1 MASLALGVAGA
12 VVGSYFGPGGA
23 QVGWMIG
30 SYLGGMLEGGPHT
43 EGPRIND
50 KAVQAST
57 YGIPI
62 PIIYGTVRVAGNIIW
77 ATDLREVATDS
88 GGKGGPSPTATT
100 YTYYGTF
107 AVSLCANEISA
118 VRKVWADG
126 KLIYDAGDGNSG
138 PVGLS
143 ASQGW
148 FANMF
153 EELLNDV
160 ALPMKIY
167 PGSETQMPDPTMEA
181 YLGVGNVPAYRGQAY
196 VMFTDLP
203 LERFG
208 NRIPNLSFEVV
219 QVGAIHDPVT
229 IYTAPPRMRHYAGY
243 NPLLN
248 EMWISMEQT
257 TTADPYIVRLN
268 ADTGAVAGYVYS
280 AVLMEVP
287 GTINMTQN
295 SLLYNAALQT
305 FYVVNSSG
313 RFAVIDAPSGVEIG
327 SYDRAGD
334 WPYPPG
340 SEGPY
345 LNPVTGNL
353 WLFNGGTQTA
363 SEISPINGQFI
374 QEVPYGLYFTDMV
387 FDDWTGAGWILLWSP
402 GNPDIAKTLYK
413 LDEFGTAITQ
423 VYTHTTTLDFIT
435 YDSLRHHLLICTNS
449 GATVIKYDVVT
460 QSIIPADTITLA
472 HTPTYIA
479 YDPQR
484 DLLLAVNW
492 ALSSGHMF
500 ANFVS
505 TGEEYKDIPNTDF
518 MLKPQSGHSAILGTG
533 GATSIHT
540 DWSLVKIR
548 FDMVTSDT
556 VLLADIV
563 SDLCNRVGLAA
574 SDINVTEL
582 LDEVLGYAVTRQG
595 PCRDNIQQLATG
607 FLFDGVE
614 SDDIIKYRKRG
625 RNPAITIP
633 ADDCAAHAPGGAP
646 PDILTKTRQQDVELP
661 QILNVVYNAVAL
673 DYQQGNQLAERL
685 AGPAPESGQ
694 IQSFESPIVMD
705 DDYARSLA
713 DVLMFNAWTERTRYE
728 FATSLKYLA
737 YEPTDVVTVV
747 NRVLRIVR
755 KQEASGLIRFE
766 GVQDDLAIYAQD
778 SEGVSAIRVPQVIES
793 LVPSFFTPIDCALL
807 RDVDNEPGF
816 YSAVGG
822 YTSGWG
828 GAVLYKSFDGGA
840 TYVQVQAFSTQ
851 PTEGVA
857 VNALADF
864 LGGNIYD
871 ELNQLNVTLWAG
883 TTLSSSTREAVNN
896 GANAAALKSGDRW
909 EIIQFR
915 DATLNANGTY
925 TLTGLLRGRLGSEYA
940 MSGHVAGDAFVLLS
954 PSNLGNI
961 PMAVAEIDAERIY
974 KPVTIGDTLANTAAH
989 PFTAECVRLMPLA
1002 PVHLGGGRN
1011 ASGDLLGRWRRRSRM
1026 GWGWKNGADI
1036 MLGEDEELYD
1046 VEIYTDSTY
1055 ATVVRTFS
1063 DLTTQTFTYTAAQQT
1078 TDFGSPQVIVYGK
1091 VYQISATVGRGFP
1104 ATFAF

>member
-12 VVGSYFGPGGA
+12 VIGSYFGPGGA
-23 QVGWMIG
+23 QVGFMIG

-62 PIIYGTVRVAGNIIW
+62 PIVYGTVRVAGNIIW
-77 ATDLREVATDS
+77 AADLREVSNDE
-88 GGKGGPSPTATT
+88 GGKGGPSATQTT
-100 YTYYGTF
+100 YTYFGTF
-107 AVSLCANEISA
+107 AVSLCANEITT

-126 KLIYDAGDGNSG
+126 KMIYDASDGNSG
-138 PVGLS
+138 PIGLGAS
-143 ASQGW
+143 AGW
-148 FANMF
+148 FAHLL
-153 EELLNDV
+153 EELINDV
-160 ALPMKIY
+160 ALPMKVY
-167 PGSETQMPDPTMEA
+167 PGSETQLPDPTMEA
-181 YLGVGNVPAYRGQAY
+181 YLGIGNVPAYRGQAY

-219 QVGAIHDPVT
+219 AVGTVTDPVT
-229 IYTAPPRMRHYAGY
+229 IYSTPPRMRHYYAY

-248 EMWISMEQT
+248 ELWASMEQT
-257 TTADPYIVRLN
+257 TTADPYVVRLN
-268 ADTGAVAGYVYS
+268 ADTGAVVGYVYG
-280 AVLMEVP
+280 AALMEVP
-287 GTINMTQN
+287 GTINMTDA
-295 SLLYNAALQT
+295 SLCYNAALQVV
-305 FYVVNSSG
+305 YVVNSSG
-313 RFAVIDAPSGVEIG
+313 RFSVIDAPSGVEIG
-327 SYDRAGD
+327 SYDRSGD

-340 SEGPY
+340 NQGPF

-353 WLFNGGTQTA
+353 WLFNSGTHTGA
-363 SEISPINGQFI
+363 EISPINGQFI
-374 QEVPYGLYFTDMV
+374 QDVPFGVSFTNMV
-387 FDDWTGAGWILLWSP
+387 FDGWTGCGWLLLWS
-402 GNPDIAKTLYK
+402 GFDATIVKNLYR
-413 LDEFGTAITQ
+413 LDEFGTAVTLS
-423 VYTHTTTLDFIT
+423 YTHTDSLDFIT
-435 YDSLRHHLLICTNS
+435 YDSLRHHLLISTNS
-449 GATVIKYDVVT
+449 SATVIKFDVVT

-472 HTPTYIA
+472 HAPTWIN

-492 ALSSGHMF
+492 ALSTGHMF
-500 ANFVS
+500 ANYVGS
-505 TGEEYKDIPNTDF
+505 GEEYKDIPSTDF
-518 MLKPQSGHSAILGTG
+518 MLNPQSGKHAVVGMG
-533 GATSIHT
+533 GASSIHT
-540 DWSLVKIR
+540 DWSYVKIR
-548 FDMVTSDT
+548 FDMVTSET

-563 SDLCNRVGLAA
+563 QDLCNRVGLQD
-574 SDINVTEL
+574 SDIDVTEL
-582 LDEVLGYAVTRQG
+582 VDEVLGYAVTRQG

-614 SDDIIKYRKRG
+614 SDDIIKYPKRG
-625 RNPAITIP
+625 RSSAITIS

-661 QILNVVYNAVAL
+661 HILNVVYNAVAL

-694 IQSFESPIVMD
+694 IQSFESPIVME

-713 DVLMFNAWTERTRYE
+713 DVLMFNAWTERTRYG

-747 NRVLRIVR
+747 DRVLRIVR
-755 KQEASGLIRFE
+755 KREASGLISFE

-778 SEGVSAIRVPQVIES
+778 SEGVSAIRTPQEIEA

-807 RDVDNEPGF
+807 RDVDNTPGF

-840 TYVQVQAFSTQ
+840 TYVQVQAFTTQ

-864 LGGNIYD
+864 LGGNMYD

-896 GANAAALKSGDRW
+896 GANAAALKSGDLW

-940 MSGHVAGDAFVLLS
+940 MSDHASGDAFVLLS

-974 KPVTIGDTLANTAAH
+974 KAVTVGDSLANSAAV

-1011 ASGDLLGRWRRRSRM
+1011 ASGDLLGRWRRRSRR
-1026 GWGWKNGADI
+1026 GWGWSNGSDI

-1046 VEIYTDSTY
+1046 VDIYSDSTY
-1055 ATVVRTFS
+1055 TTVVRTFT
-1063 DLTTQTFTYTAAQQT
+1063 DLTTQSFTYTAAQQT
-1078 TDFGSPQVIVYGK
+1078 TDFGSPQAIVYGK
-1091 VYQISATVGRGFP
+1091 VYQISATVGWGFP